1 MARKLTPG
9 LMATTRW
16 GEVVR
21 ICAIDSESVV
31 VETDAG
37 LREIAHGDI
46 ASVYEVEPCRGADDG
61 YLRNLIQGNTIDWE
75 GDDE

>member
-9 LMATTRW
+9 MMATTRW

-21 ICAIDSESVV
+21 ICAVDSESIV

-37 LREIAHGDI
+37 LREISPADI
-46 ASVYEVEPCRGADDG
+46 ASTYAVEPCRGADDG
-61 YLRNLIQGNTIDWE
+61 YLRNLIQGNNIDLE
-75 GDDE
+75 GDEE

>member
-37 LREIAHGDI
+37 LREIAAGDI

-61 YLRNLIQGNTIDWE
+61 YLRNLIQGNSIDFPE
-75 GDDE
+75 GDE

>member
-21 ICAIDSESVV
+21 ICTVAGDSVT

-37 LREIAHGDI
+37 KQEITRGDI
-46 ASVYEVEPCRGADDG
+46 ASTYEVEPCRGADDG
-61 YLRNLIQGNTIDWE
+61 YLRNLIKGNSIDFPE
-75 GDDE
+75 GDE